1 MILGTAEQI
10 QEKIDLAL
18 QLVKEEKNNDVRLA
32 LYNYIGNLYSALST
46 IKGRKVYPNKD
57 KIFGGIDNY
66 KRFMK
71 KTDFL
76 YDIYDDN
83 FIRHKLFHREY
94 FHQLLLETEGL
105 FVDMVNENV
114 DYREGDDTF
123 TEDDFLTV
131 FHDFLKSL
139 GIEKLFD
146 EILEN
151 NRIYSMNK
159 GRNFEQY
166 NGMTLYNPVTG
177 ESDILLNGFNY
188 NVDSMFTLAH
198 EMGHV
203 YDGFRIFDD
212 KDSERFLHY
221 NFRSTYLE
229 VILRLFERLFLDY
242 LIKNNICREAAL
254 DKMVD
259 MEINNHDYLVSAYTM
274 SLLDDELLK
283 YDRYHSLKPREI
295 VSYVKDYFND
305 LETIKRLFSDK
316 YIRLD
321 EEVNYTY
328 GDIMSMFLKDGVQAE
343 GFSNLEFKEFLRTR
357 IDDFNPEFI
366 ETHGFTPERYRE
378 KYIRDMKVLRKVIL

>member
-1 MILGTAEQI
+1 
-10 QEKIDLAL
+10 
-18 QLVKEEKNNDVRLA
+18 
-32 LYNYIGNLYSALST
+32 
-46 IKGRKVYPNKD
+46 
-57 KIFGGIDNY
+57 
-66 KRFMK
+66 
-71 KTDFL
+71 
-76 YDIYDDN
+76 
-83 FIRHKLFHREY
+83 
-94 FHQLLLETEGL
+94 
-105 FVDMVNENV
+105 
-114 DYREGDDTF
+114 
-123 TEDDFLTV
+123 
-131 FHDFLKSL
+131 
-139 GIEKLFD
+139 
-146 EILEN
+146 
-151 NRIYSMNK
+151 MNK

-229 VILRLFERLFLDY
+229 VISRLFERLFLDY

-305 LETIKRLFSDK
+305 LETIKRLFPDK

-328 GDIMSMFLKDGVQAE
+328 GDIMSMFLKDGVH
-343 GFSNLEFKEFLRTR
+343 
-357 IDDFNPEFI
+357 P
-366 ETHGFTPERYRE
+366 
-378 KYIRDMKVLRKVIL
+378 

>member
-10 QEKIDLAL
+10 QEKIDQAL

-46 IKGRKVYPNKD
+46 VKGRKVYPNKD

-83 FIRHKLFHREY
+83 FIRYKLFHREY

-105 FVDMVNENV
+105 FIDMVNENV

-123 TEDDFLTV
+123 TEDDFLIV

-229 VILRLFERLFLDY
+229 VISRLFERLFLDY